1 LLEEIVTYKSLAIVI
16 LSTWVPLIV
25 FMSEDGT
32 FWGLIGIVG
41 VFAGLGIPY
50 LIIYWKRTTKFQ
62 DMTNFLTRLILMQI
76 DEKIAVLD
84 DYILNA
90 PNWQA
95 KDVIQMTDR
104 IVSDLTAISRI
115 RNDISDDQRIRI
127 RERLIRLTN
136 ILRKNNHDTAKI
148 EAVTGLL
155 N

>member
-1 LLEEIVTYKSLAIVI
+1 MFDE
-16 LSTWVPLIV
+16 
-25 FMSEDGT
+25 GT
-32 FWGLIGIVG
+32 FWGLIGIAG
-41 VFAGLGIPY
+41 VLGGLGIPY

-62 DMTNFLTRLILMQI
+62 DMTNFLTRLVLMQL

-84 DYILNA
+84 GYILNA
-90 PNWQA
+90 PSWQVS
-95 KDVIQMTDR
+95 DVSQMTDK

-136 ILRKNNHDTAKI
+136 ILKKNNHDTARI
-148 EAVTGLL
+148 EAVMGLL